1 MKTLKTKNMFKNL
14 VRFLL
19 GISWMFFVTTAFEIV
34 PIAPNA
40 VSFIKTIFLTNNG
53 SNVSPMGIILE
64 WLGGHGWFQWSV
76 TVDSLRNAAIVSTDG
91 SGKLIASTSGNI
103 YNFISWFALSGPT
116 GAVGAT
122 WATGNQWIQ
131 WLQGIQWIQWNTWA
145 NWLDG
150 SNGVLWAVWWTWAKW
165 ATGVDGREIEMWT
178 SVNYLQRRYVWW
190 WWRIDLISL
199 TTITWPRWATWAN
212 GTTWTAGHIT
222 VINITQV
229 GSGVTS
235 GQ

>member
-1 MKTLKTKNMFKNL
+1 MFKNL

-19 GISWMFFVTTAFEIV
+19 GVSGIFFVTTAFEIV
-34 PIAPNA
+34 PLAPNT
-40 VSFIKTIFLTNNG
+40 VSFIKTMFLTSNG
-53 SNVSPMGIILE
+53 SNVSTMGIILE
-64 WLGGHGWFQWSV
+64 WLGGYGWFQWSV
-76 TVDSLRNAAIVSTDG
+76 TVDSLRNAVVVGTDG

-122 WATGNQWIQ
+122 WAAGIQ
-131 WLQGIQWIQWNTWA
+131 WLQWIQWIQWNTWA

-165 ATGVDGREIEMWT
+165 NTWETWAKWDQWVPWIQWNTWATWVNGINWNTWSTWADGREIEMWT

-190 WWRIDLISL
+190 WWRCLL
-199 TTITWPRWATWAN
+199 Y
-212 GTTWTAGHIT
+212 
-222 VINITQV
+222 
-229 GSGVTS
+229 TS
-235 GQ
+235 DAADE